1 VRGTVQ
7 LPIRSSRLLGAAL
20 CLAHGAAIAMLWASG
35 LPVAV
40 AAAGTTVLAV
50 GLVWQLCAGTT
61 RHRAPAIVSLE
72 LRGDGTLAACTRDG
86 QWREG
91 TLAGSTF
98 VAPWLTAVH
107 VRLEGA
113 RRASSV
119 LLLPDNVDR
128 EDFRR
133 ARVWLRWKSG
143 AAPEL
148 RLPTV

>member
-1 VRGTVQ
+1 MHGTVQ
-7 LPIRSSRLLGAAL
+7 LPIRSSRLLAAAL
-20 CLAHGAAIAMLWASG
+20 CVAHGAAIAVLWASG
-35 LPVAV
+35 LPVTV
-40 AAAGTTVLAV
+40 TAAATTVLAV
-50 GLVWQLCAGTT
+50 ALAWQLFAGAA
-61 RHRAPAIVSLE
+61 RRRAPAIVVLE
-72 LRGDGTLAACTRDG
+72 LRGDGTLAVCTRDG
-86 QWREG
+86 RWREG
-91 TLAGSTF
+91 TVAGSTF
-98 VAPWLTAVH
+98 VAPWLTVVH

-133 ARVWLRWKSG
+133 ARVWLRWKSA